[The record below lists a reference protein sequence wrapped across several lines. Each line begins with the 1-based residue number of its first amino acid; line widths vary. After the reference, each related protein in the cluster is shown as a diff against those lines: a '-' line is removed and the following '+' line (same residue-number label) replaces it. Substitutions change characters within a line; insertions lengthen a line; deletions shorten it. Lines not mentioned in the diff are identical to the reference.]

1 MWLPPQRFACSN
13 KCVSGVFVVGRKRMR
28 RRRILVLGAMMM
40 PCGANADELPVTE
53 NYFDDFPVVLTASRL
68 VQTADEAPASV
79 TVIDRDMIKASGARE
94 LVDLFR
100 LVPGMVVGQYLG
112 HQPTLGFNGFSDP
125 YFRQL
130 QVLVD
135 GVSIYSSAW
144 GGAEWSELPIALEDV
159 ERIEVVRG
167 PNAATFGANS
177 FLGVVNI
184 ITRDPAVEHGAEL
197 VANVGENGIRDTHAR
212 FAANDGD
219 WRYRFTAGQRADQG
233 LDSLPDN
240 RRTNFANLRS
250 HYRLNASDELRL
262 QTAYAGGA
270 QEEGIYTGV
279 TDGPRTAHYDSGSL
293 QLRWTRVRG
302 ADEELWIQFSHSLRS
317 FRDVVPYTLRL
328 NATPPLLPVDTY
340 WNYPVSYSYDR
351 RRTDLELQ
359 HTFRLADNMRG
370 VWGGQL
376 RSDGARSETY
386 FGSPDWQTSDLY
398 RLFGNLEWRP
408 VDRWI
413 VAGGTMLEKN
423 SISGSSLSPSLAVNY
438 VVVPGHTLRVR
449 FANAR
454 RTPTL
459 YEAEADWG
467 YPPPAGL
474 KGMLAGTP
482 YADLNLRQMILTERE
497 VVDERI
503 RSRELSYMGQF
514 PGYRLNVEADLF
526 QHRLTD
532 LIGLYQYTYPT
543 LLGGATGQIRG
554 FDNLNSAR
562 ITGGS
567 ATIRWKP
574 HPDTLVYLAGSRTTI
589 KADGDG
595 YELIEASGPKYTF
608 SLLVSQ
614 ALPGNFQVSGA
625 YYYVDAMQ
633 SLSGGDPLPATERID
648 LRLARQ
654 FLVGTHRAEVALVVQ
669 RASGGEPVFNLQD
682 IDRRASWLSMRIEY

>member
-1 MWLPPQRFACSN
+1 
-13 KCVSGVFVVGRKRMR
+13 MR
-28 RRRILVLGAMMM
+28 RRWVLVIGAMMM
-40 PCGANADELPVTE
+40 PWGANADELPATE
-53 NYFDDFPVVLTASRL
+53 TFFDDFPVVLTASRL

-79 TVIDRDMIKASGARE
+79 TVIDRDMIRASGARE

-112 HQPTLGFNGFSDP
+112 HQSTLGFNGFADP

-144 GGAEWSELPIALEDV
+144 GGAEWSDLPIALEDV

-197 VANVGENGIRDTHAR
+197 VANVGENGIRDTYAR
-212 FAANDGD
+212 FAASNEN
-219 WRYRFTAGQRADQG
+219 WRYRLTAGQRADQG
-233 LDSLPDN
+233 LDSLPDS
-240 RRTNFANLRS
+240 RRINFANLRS

-279 TDGPRTAHYDSGSL
+279 TDGPRTAHYDYGSL
-293 QLRWTRVRG
+293 QLRWTRVRS
-302 ADEELWIQFSHSLRS
+302 ADEELWVQFWHSQRDL
-317 FRDVVPYTLRL
+317 RDVVPYVLDL
-328 NATPPLLPVDTY
+328 SGLALGQ
-340 WNYPVSYSYDR
+340 WNYPVSYSYDN

-359 HTFRLADNMRG
+359 HTFRFADGLRG

-376 RSDGARSETY
+376 RSDGVRSETY
-386 FGSPDWQTSDLY
+386 FGSTEWQTSDLY

-408 VDRWI
+408 AERWI
-413 VAGGTMLEKN
+413 VAGGTMFEKN
-423 SISGSSLSPSLAVNY
+423 SITGSSLSPSLAVNY
-438 VVVPGHTLRVR
+438 VVFPGHTLRVR
-449 FANAR
+449 FANAH

-467 YPPPAGL
+467 YALPADL
-474 KGMLAGTP
+474 KVMLAGTP
-482 YADLNLRQMILTERE
+482 YANLKLAQSILTERDVE
-497 VVDERI
+497 DERI

-514 PGYRLNVEADLF
+514 PRYRLNVEAGLF
-526 QHRLTD
+526 EHRLTD

-543 LLGGATGQIRG
+543 LRGGATGQVRG
-554 FDNLNSAR
+554 FDNMNSAR
-562 ITGGS
+562 VTGSS
-567 ATIRWKP
+567 ATIRWRP

-595 YELIEASGPKYTF
+595 QELIEASGPKYTF

-633 SLSGGDPLPATERID
+633 SLSGGDSLPPTERID
-648 LRLARQ
+648 LRVARH
-654 FLVGTHRAEVALVVQ
+654 FLVGTRRAELALVVQ
-669 RASGGEPVFNLQD
+669 RANGGEPVFNLND
-682 IDRRASWLSMRIEY
+682 IDRRTSWLTMRIEF